1 MYELETTL
9 NGHTWVTSLSSYTN
23 RVDDTLHVN
32 LRGKYRLRPVGS
44 QSVAIEGNLIPLSMI
59 GVEVSAQKLASFW
72 QYLDQHYE
80 SLFSYI
86 VTTALAVQAKKY
98 ISNGM
103 MGGVPAITAAV
114 EVAGYMRYFV
124 DQHPVPSGAHEKFE
138 EILTE
143 QLGNQHGAELL
154 LSTGDFS
161 SELWF
166 AQNVF
171 ELRHAVEFST
181 DANRDLVMNGE
192 DSIEVTRKRPS
203 YDTTTITV
211 NGQDVPQIDVGNT
224 VVTLPQTLASALQ
237 HARYSIEYKK
247 DRGASP
253 PDIVAVDITG
263 RTPGFELTA
272 MANLFGHDFFA
283 LPRQLA
289 NASNLA
295 APGEPAILFYTSPYH
310 PDRRIDAIA
319 LPHDPD
325 TSVFPTLGH
334 RSIRKRPLDESDLPL
349 N

>member
-1 MYELETTL
+1 
-9 NGHTWVTSLSSYTN
+9 
-23 RVDDTLHVN
+23 VDDTLHID
-32 LRGKYRLRPVGS
+32 LRGEYRLRPVGS
-44 QSVAIEGNLIPLSMI
+44 HSVAIEGNVIPLTMI
-59 GVEVSAQKLASFW
+59 GTELSAQKLASFW

-86 VTTALAVQAKKY
+86 VATALTVQAKKY
-98 ISNGM
+98 TSTGIIEGI
-103 MGGVPAITAAV
+103 PAVTDAV
-114 EVAGYMRYFV
+114 EVAAYMRYFM
-124 DQHPVPSGAHEKFE
+124 DQRPVPSGTREKFE

-143 QLGNQHGAELL
+143 QLGNQHGVELL

-171 ELRHAVEFST
+171 ELGHGVEFST
-181 DANRDLVMNGE
+181 SANRDLVLNEE
-192 DSIEVTRKRPS
+192 DSVEVTRKRPG
-203 YDTTTITV
+203 YETTTITV
-211 NGQDVPQIDVGNT
+211 NGQDVPQIDVENT
-224 VVTLPQTLASALQ
+224 SVTLPQTLASALQ
-237 HARYSIEYKK
+237 HSRHSIEYKK

-263 RTPGFELTA
+263 RSPGFELTA
-272 MANLFGHDFFA
+272 MANLYGNDYFA

-289 NASNLA
+289 TASNFA
-295 APGEPAILFYTSPYH
+295 ATDKPAILFYTSPYH

-334 RSIRKRPLDESDLPL
+334 RSIRKRPLDRSDLPL